1 MTEES
6 KPSQTSDWY
15 VRKEQPVDTSERY
28 SQYVKLM
35 RIALPVTALIITL
48 IVVVYA
54 MVVRP
59 NTQVALTFS
68 GVDQFEGDLSMTN
81 PRFTGLDAESRF
93 FDVTA
98 SVARRDDEN
107 SDMVALEN
115 VTAAITHEGEEFLSV
130 TAEHG
135 SIDASVGALEL
146 GPNVQITLNDGHEFT
161 TEGVRA
167 RLKDGIIEGMK
178 PITGFGPIGSFSADS
193 FEVSKEDRSF
203 KLVGRVRMRL
213 DTSYLLDKKADGD
226 ETETSSDDLTPPA
239 ITSDTNMETN

>member
-1 MTEES
+1 MEES

-15 VRKEQPVDTSERY
+15 VRKEQSVESSERY
-28 SQYVKLM
+28 TQFVNLM
-35 RIALPVTALIITL
+35 RIVLPVTALMITL

-68 GVDQFEGDLSMTN
+68 GVDQFEGDLTMTN
-81 PRFTGLDAESRF
+81 PRFTGLDAEERF

-98 SVARRDDEN
+98 SMARRDDEN
-107 SDMVALEN
+107 SDLVTLEN
-115 VTAAITHEGEEFLSV
+115 VTAAITHEGEDFLSV

-146 GPNVQITLNDGHEFT
+146 GPNVQISLKDGHEFT

-167 RLKDGIIEGMK
+167 QLKDGIIEGMR
-178 PITGFGPIGSFSADS
+178 PIKGFGPIGSFSADS
-193 FEVSKEDRSF
+193 FEVSKKDRSF
-203 KLVGRVRMRL
+203 KLIGRVRMRL
-213 DTSYLLDKKADGD
+213 NTSYLLDDEETDTKDD
-226 ETETSSDDLTPPA
+226 ETLQGEKEQPATTNAETD
-239 ITSDTNMETN
+239 